1 MGPLIA
7 IAIRLIVPVFI
18 LRWPLG
24 GIIAGIVADTL
35 DVVIVAAVRSQ
46 TFEDYVLT
54 DKLLDAYMLGFAA
67 FVSLRWD
74 NRIAKLTSIVL
85 FFYRIVGVLVLEA
98 TGARWVLFI
107 FPNVFDF
114 FFIYHLTTVKWLPHL
129 EVNGYRRLALVM
141 SILLSMKLFQEY
153 ILHVAE
159 LRPGCWLSAHIFGT
173 VRPFFSMLMSKYL
186 DFAREILNSSGIQ
199 VKEAAGGH
207 STPVSVLVWDA
218 FKTHIWLPAQQ
229 GWHGILQEI
238 HGWDAFKTHVWPVA
252 EQAWHSVLQDVV
264 QVRPYEKQC
273 LRPG

>member
-24 GIIAGIVADTL
+24 GMIAGIVADTL

-46 TFEDYVLT
+46 TFENYVLT

-67 FVSLRWD
+67 FVSLRWE
-74 NRIAKLTSIVL
+74 NRIARLTSVVL
-85 FFYRIVGVLVLEA
+85 FLYRIAGVLVLEA
-98 TGARWVLFI
+98 TGARWVLFV

-114 FFIYHLTTVKWLPHL
+114 FFVYHLTTVKWLPHL
-129 EVNGYRRLALVM
+129 EINGYRRLALVM
-141 SILLSMKLFQEY
+141 SVLLSMKLVQEY

-173 VRPFFSMLMSKYL
+173 VRPFFAMLASKYL
-186 DFAREILNSSGIQ
+186 DFTREVLSSLGIQARET
-199 VKEAAGGH
+199 AGDQPD
-207 STPVSVLVWDA
+207 PVLASVRDA
-218 FKTHIWLPAQQ
+218 FKIHVWVPTKQVS
-229 GWHGILQEI
+229 HGILQDVPA
-238 HGWDAFKTHVWPVA
+238 GDAFKTHVLPA
-252 EQAWHSVLQDVV
+252 AKQAWHSVLEDVV
-264 QVRPYEKQC
+264 QMRPYEKQC